1 MVELRLE
8 KLEVVVVNVLK
19 AIQVLF
25 ARSLEFVKMEQMD
38 KLAKMEVLQLEQLVL
53 VDVCVALVTKEPI
66 VKLE

>member
-38 KLAKMEVLQLEQLVL
+38 KFAEMEVLQLEQLVL